1 MKEQFNV
8 EGMTCAACQSNVEKC
23 VLKLEGVH
31 TANVSLLSNS
41 MKVDFDE
48 TKISQ
53 DAIASAIEAIGYKAY
68 VQGKSK
74 EPSSFQS
81 EWEKRQQKSI
91 LEQEETKKRLLFS
104 LVLLI
109 PLMLVSMGPMVGLP
123 ILTGVENAM
132 LSSIT
137 QLLLSLCVL
146 IIQRHFFIRGFKA
159 FFKKASNMD
168 TLVAIGSLA
177 SFFYGL
183 YAVYRMAYGFG
194 HGRMDLVHEAMHSLY
209 FESAAMIVT
218 LVGVG
223 KYLEARSKS
232 KTTDALSKLVD
243 LAPKMA
249 TILKDGK
256 ELLVPASS
264 IVAHDLVLIRPGEK
278 IPVDGIVKKG
288 TGYVDQA
295 AITGESIPVEKGIGD
310 SVLTATINL
319 NGSFHM
325 EALKVGNDTMLSKII
340 QLVDEAGNSKAPI
353 ARIADRVS
361 GIFVPIVLTISVVTA
376 IVWLLL
382 GKDVSFAFSNAIAVL
397 VISCPCALGLATP
410 VAIMVG
416 TGKAAQ
422 MGILIKSA
430 ESLEELHRMD
440 TIVLDKTGT
449 ITCGSP
455 SVHEIYSTTY
465 SEKEFLKLAASLEQG
480 SQHPL
485 GQAIVA
491 KAKSEHLLMDP
502 VDSFVS
508 ISGRGLRASLNNKQY
523 LAGNLALMMEEGI
536 DVPLALR
543 EKMDAAARL
552 GQTPLLFSEDQKIV
566 GLISL
571 ADRVRNQSKDA
582 IQAFKQRGLHVV
594 MLTGDH
600 EKTAQ
605 WIANE
610 VGIDEVV
617 SEVLPTDKE
626 KVISNLKAKGRKVIM
641 VGDGINDAPAL
652 VSADVG
658 IAIGAGTDIA
668 LDSADVILLKDSLL
682 DVVNAIDLSHKVIR
696 NIRMNLF
703 WAFFYNSLGIP
714 VAAGVLYPFFGW
726 QLSPMIGAAMMSL
739 SSVCVVTNANALRFV
754 KPTYI
759 EEETRNEEKGMTK
772 EIKIEGMMCMHCVA
786 HVEKA
791 LRAVAGIQ
799 DVQVNL
805 ENKKAI
811 VTMKEEIADEILKN
825 AIVEQGYEVRSIQTV
840 NA

>member
-1 MKEQFNV
+1 M

-361 GIFVPIVLTISVVTA
+361 GIFVSIVLTISVVTA

>member
-1 MKEQFNV
+1 M

-682 DVVNAIDLSHKVIR
+682 DVVNAIDLSYKVIR

-714 VAAGVLYPFFGW
+714 VAAGVLYPFFSW

>member
-1 MKEQFNV
+1 M

>member
-1 MKEQFNV
+1 M

-288 TGYVDQA
+288 TGYVNQA

-682 DVVNAIDLSHKVIR
+682 DVVNAIDLSYKVIR

-714 VAAGVLYPFFGW
+714 VAAGVLYPFFSW

>member
-1 MKEQFNV
+1 M

-81 EWEKRQQKSI
+81 EWEKCQQKSI

-123 ILTGVENAM
+123 ILTGVENSM

>member
-1 MKEQFNV
+1 M

-109 PLMLVSMGPMVGLP
+109 PLMLVSMGSMVGLP

-605 WIANE
+605 WIADE

-759 EEETRNEEKGMTK
+759 EEETRNEEKGMKK

-805 ENKKAI
+805 ENKEAI